1 MFTFGRC
8 ERKLVTWR
16 TSFKLSAASV
26 TVSAKQQTA
35 KILLKNEFEAQSVV
49 SRLAFGQAEGT
60 VATFSAKAESDD
72 FYYAE
77 LFW

>member
-1 MFTFGRC
+1 M
-8 ERKLVTWR
+8 TWR

>member
-1 MFTFGRC
+1 
-8 ERKLVTWR
+8 
-16 TSFKLSAASV
+16 
-26 TVSAKQQTA
+26 
-35 KILLKNEFEAQSVV
+35 LLKNEFEAQSVV